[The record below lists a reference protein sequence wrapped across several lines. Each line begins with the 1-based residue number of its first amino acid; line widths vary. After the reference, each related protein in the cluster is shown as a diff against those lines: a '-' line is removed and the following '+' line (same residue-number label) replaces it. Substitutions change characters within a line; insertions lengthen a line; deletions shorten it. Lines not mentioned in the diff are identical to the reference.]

1 MDSVAAKNLP
11 QPVTLMPL
19 ANKIMIHAL
28 PGMGAD
34 HRMYPAPWTSI
45 PDLVTHDWVHYSG
58 EQSLS
63 DVACSMCESCQIKD
77 GDDLIGASL
86 GGMVACEITRIR
98 KIPRLYLIGSAI
110 QKEEIS
116 TLLTLLHPLAKIAP
130 IDWLRI
136 SAGKIPTELA
146 QMFCSAEPL
155 FIRAMCAAVFKWDGL
170 VPSTTKVFRL
180 HGKNDLVI
188 PPPQTVDLLIDGGHL
203 ISMTHAAEC
212 IEFIMANQKNAPD
225 LKPVR

>member
-1 MDSVAAKNLP
+1 M
-11 QPVTLMPL
+11 
-19 ANKIMIHAL
+19 
-28 PGMGAD
+28 
-34 HRMYPAPWTSI
+34 
-45 PDLVTHDWVHYSG
+45 
-58 EQSLS
+58 S